1 MLDAKHRQALRG
13 QAHALKPVVIIGAH
27 GITDGVL
34 AELEVAIHAHEL
46 VKVRLPQ
53 VSHDERDDMIRTLS
67 TTSHADVV
75 GRIGRVLILYRPRP
89 AAAPKR

>member
-27 GITDGVL
+27 GITDAVL

-46 VKVRLPQ
+46 VKV
-53 VSHDERDDMIRTLS
+53 
-67 TTSHADVV
+67 
-75 GRIGRVLILYRPRP
+75 
-89 AAAPKR
+89 

>member
-46 VKVRLPQ
+46 VKIRLPQ
-53 VSHDERDDMIRTLS
+53 SSYNERDEKIKTLS
-67 TTSHADVV
+67 TASRADIV
-75 GRIGRVLILYRPRP
+75 GHIGRVLILYRPRP
-89 AAAPKR
+89 AAARKY